1 MNNRNS
7 NIGWLLIKFKADIFS
22 DYYYMPEIFSGFIV
36 EIANYLILSGD
47 ILNFKAF
54 SRGFKLPAAPI
65 FVFPDFGLVL
75 AHTLEQSKN

>member
-1 MNNRNS
+1 MS
-7 NIGWLLIKFKADIFS
+7 
-22 DYYYMPEIFSGFIV
+22 EIFSGFIV

-54 SRGFKLPAAPI
+54 SREIKRSTAPI

-75 AHTLEQSKN
+75 AHTLITK